1 MKTGLAATPTGLMDP
16 DNVFINNEEE
26 YTLMTTEDIIK
37 MAFELGNAI
46 AQSGEIDNL
55 KLMQAKISEDTDAY
69 GLIMRYQEA
78 QSQMENKLQEDL
90 DVTTAEE
97 DHIEMME
104 QEINNNPLIQEL
116 IQVQEKFDNLMQGVY
131 FALNQAI
138 SGDDGCSS
146 GCDSCG
152 GGCNVM

>member
-1 MKTGLAATPTGLMDP
+1 
-16 DNVFINNEEE
+16 
-26 YTLMTTEDIIK
+26 MTTEEIIK

-46 AQSGEIDNL
+46 AQSNEIDEL
-55 KLMQAKISEDTDAY
+55 KIMQGKLSDDSDAY

-78 QSQMENKLQEDL
+78 QTQMENKLQEGMNVT
-90 DVTTAEE
+90 DVEE
-97 DHIEMME
+97 NHIAIME
-104 QEINNNPLIQEL
+104 QEINNNTLIQEL

-138 SGDDGCSS
+138 SGTDSCSS
-146 GCDSCG
+146 DCCDSCG

>member
-1 MKTGLAATPTGLMDP
+1 
-16 DNVFINNEEE
+16 
-26 YTLMTTEDIIK
+26 MTTEEIIK

-46 AQSGEIDNL
+46 AQSKEIEEL
-55 KLMQAKISEDTDAY
+55 KIMQDKLSEDADAY

-78 QSQMENKLQEDL
+78 QTQMENKLQEGMNLTD
-90 DVTTAEE
+90 AEE
-97 DHIEMME
+97 NHIEIME

-131 FALNQAI
+131 FAMNQAI
-138 SGDDGCSS
+138 SGNDGCSS